1 MHNSCIRFL
10 IGAEIAAVQISMDS
24 RVRGLRTAA
33 EVLVM
38 FSAAIRVSLDSSESW
53 LSTSEDRL
61 VL

>member
-38 FSAAIRVSLDSSESW
+38 FSAAIR
-53 LSTSEDRL
+53 
-61 VL
+61 